1 MKVDHLWKA
10 SIFPMSMG
18 QHLGLLTKIAEK
30 QLEHHLLALSM
41 VLCIVPV

>member
-30 QLEHHLLALSM
+30 HHLLALSM